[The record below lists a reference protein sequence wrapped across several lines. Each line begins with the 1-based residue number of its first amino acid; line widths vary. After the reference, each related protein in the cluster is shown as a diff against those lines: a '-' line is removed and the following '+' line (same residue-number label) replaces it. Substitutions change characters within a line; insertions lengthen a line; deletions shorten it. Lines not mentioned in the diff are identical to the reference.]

1 MIKFVGNPQL
11 VASSFEL
18 ASVEEVFNY
27 ANAQQYIG
35 VDTETIGNCWDG
47 YIFSL
52 QLGNAD
58 IQYVIDATVYS
69 PEIFKPILEKDDI
82 TYILQNGKYDD
93 KFLMKYGIKLGYIWD
108 TFLAECIL
116 TNGLKNRELRLDK
129 IVTKYCG
136 DKYKLDKTIRG
147 KINYVGLTDE
157 VIKYAAEDVIALE
170 EVMNLQIAELEK
182 WDLMLLAH
190 LENLAMRVFA
200 EIEYTGMELDIDK
213 WLIQSSERESKANTF
228 EESLNSFILSEEN
241 SKKYSKFINTQLDF
255 FNNDIKTNINWS
267 SPTQVLEILSISGL
281 KVDSVNEKIIE
292 KYKYSNPLVE
302 LYLDYKENQVA
313 VSKFGKEFL
322 KWVNPRTNSV
332 HTSFWQILQTGR
344 VSSGQKDE
352 APNMQQIPALNEV
365 RNCFIARE
373 GYSFIDCDYSAM
385 ELVIAGCVSGEDS
398 WIEAFENGYDLHSV
412 VAEAVYKDKWKDST
426 EEGCIYYTSK
436 QKCSCKE
443 HKKMRD
449 KIKTLNYLSL
459 YGGGPQKLSNAINI
473 PLNEA
478 KDVISGYF
486 KGLPK
491 LTDFLNKL
499 KTYGKR
505 NGYIRTKSPYGR
517 IRFFEPHNGDFA
529 KLGEIERQSGNSFIQ
544 GTGADIVK
552 LAMVKMYNTRK
563 LMGLTEEDVRFV
575 LQLHDAVVC
584 EAKDHL
590 AVEWK
595 RIMIDCMV
603 GAFQEVIGYPIG
615 VDGYI
620 EKYWKK

>member
-1 MIKFVGNPQL
+1 MIKFVGNSQL
-11 VASSFEL
+11 VPSNFEL

-69 PEIFKPILEKDDI
+69 PEIFKPILERDNI

-116 TNGLKNRELRLDK
+116 TNGLKDRELRLDK

-136 DKYKLDKTIRG
+136 DKYKLDKTVRG

-170 EVMNLQIAELEK
+170 EVMNCQIAELEK
-182 WDLMLLAH
+182 WDLMLLAE

-200 EIEYTGMELDIDK
+200 EIEYTGMKLDINK
-213 WLIQSSERESKANTF
+213 WLIQASEREGKAHTY
-228 EESLNSFILSEEN
+228 EESLNSYILSN
-241 SKKYSKFINTQLDF
+241 KKYSKYIDNQLDF
-255 FNNDIKTNINWS
+255 FTEDIKTKINWS
-267 SPTQVLEILSISGL
+267 SPNQVLEILSISGL

-529 KLGEIERQSGNSFIQ
+529 KLGEIERQSGNTFIQ
-544 GTGADIVK
+544 GSGADIVK

-603 GAFQEVIGYPIG
+603 GAFEEVIGYPIG